1 MDENVKFRI
10 GEVKQNGYKLDI
22 GGIFNRSWE
31 IFSGIA
37 AYSIIA
43 LVVYFVIAII
53 MSLVGNLIYTFPA
66 ENIVDPADLKDMYIE
81 MFSSPLFILSN
92 LFSLVV
98 SAATVPILLSI
109 PMMAKKFDMKENVG
123 FEDIFIHY
131 KNGKFMNIFL
141 TYLVI
146 QLLFMIGLALCILP
160 GLFVS
165 IATSLALPFVIFA
178 NASLGEAL
186 VSSKDIVLKNFGSI
200 FVYGL
205 ACFGIVL
212 VGAIACGVGLVVAIP
227 LIYISMYVVYK
238 SIIGIDNNNEI
249 DEIGTDIYKDNP
261 YIK

>member
-1 MDENVKFRI
+1 MWL
-10 GEVKQNGYKLDI
+10 KQFTDFQSNEQLY
-22 GGIFNRSWE
+22 
-31 IFSGIA
+31 FSNTKCTTG
-37 AYSIIA
+37 
-43 LVVYFVIAII
+43 
-53 MSLVGNLIYTFPA
+53 LIYTFPA